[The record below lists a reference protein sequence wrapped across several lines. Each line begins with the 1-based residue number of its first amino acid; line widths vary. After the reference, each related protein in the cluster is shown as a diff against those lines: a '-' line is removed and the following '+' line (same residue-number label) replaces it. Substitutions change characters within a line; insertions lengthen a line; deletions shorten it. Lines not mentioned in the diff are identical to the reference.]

1 VLDGLQRYISP
12 VSISAAS
19 FGGILMYSARPMLLR
34 CLVAIF
40 ALFSMLQMVQPARAE
55 VYVNG
60 TIKVLRTGWN
70 ADAFGLEINA
80 PQQNPA
86 GCPNNVGYISDSNQ
100 PGYKTFYAAAIAAY
114 QTGKPISVVIDS
126 NTGACIGGWP
136 KIIGINLLR

>member
-1 VLDGLQRYISP
+1 
-12 VSISAAS
+12 
-19 FGGILMYSARPMLLR
+19 MYSARQTFLHGVPG
-34 CLVAIF
+34 IF
-40 ALFSMLQMVQPARAE
+40 ALLGILQLTQPAQAE

-60 TIKVLRTGWN
+60 PIKVLRTGWN
-70 ADAFGLEINA
+70 ADAFGIEVDA

-86 GCPNNVGYISDSNQ
+86 GCPNNIGYISDSSQ

-114 QTGKPISVVIDS
+114 QTGKAISVVVDS